1 VSTSDE
7 PRSVAR
13 RSENVERV
21 IRKDEREERSDDTRA
36 GEEE

>member
-1 VSTSDE
+1 
-7 PRSVAR
+7 VAR